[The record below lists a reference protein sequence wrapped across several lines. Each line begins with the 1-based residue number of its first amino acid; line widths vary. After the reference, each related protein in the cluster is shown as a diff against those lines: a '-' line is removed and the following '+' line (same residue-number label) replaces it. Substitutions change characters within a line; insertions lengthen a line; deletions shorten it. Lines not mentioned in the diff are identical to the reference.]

1 MICAKWKKIPGLLM
15 SWAAKM
21 KLSMILFMENND
33 RWRITWRRQKR
44 VNGFTSLQEV
54 VVYGIDNVQHVV
66 ENVVPEGVG
75 WDVYPA

>member
-1 MICAKWKKIPGLLM
+1 M

-21 KLSMILFMENND
+21 KSSMISFMENND

-44 VNGFTSLQEV
+44 VNGFSSLQEV

-66 ENVVPEGVG
+66 ENVVPKGVG

>member
-1 MICAKWKKIPGLLM
+1 M

-21 KLSMILFMENND
+21 KSSMILFMESND

-44 VNGFTSLQEV
+44 VNGFSSLQEV

>member
-1 MICAKWKKIPGLLM
+1 MISTMA
-15 SWAAKM
+15 
-21 KLSMILFMENND
+21 ND
-33 RWRITWRRQKR
+33 RWRITWRRQKK

>member
-1 MICAKWKKIPGLLM
+1 M

-33 RWRITWRRQKR
+33 RWRITWRRQKQ

>member
-1 MICAKWKKIPGLLM
+1 M